1 MSLRFMLD
9 TDTVSFALRGEGE
22 VSRRLLLEA
31 PSTVCI
37 SSITLSELAFGA
49 ARRGS
54 PKLGRLIEGFA
65 AAVQVLSFDG
75 AAAWKFGEI
84 AAELMRAGNPIG
96 DFDALIAAH
105 ALSRDLTLVTNN
117 RKHFG
122 LVPALRTENWL

>member
-22 VSRRLLLEA
+22 VGKRLLQQK
-31 PSTVCI
+31 PSAVCI

-54 PKLGRLIEGFA
+54 LKLSGLIEGFVA
-65 AAVQVLSFDG
+65 SVQVLAFDG
-75 AAAWKFGEI
+75 AAAWRFGEL
-84 AAELMRAGNPIG
+84 AANLAQVGSPIG

-105 ALSRDLTLVTNN
+105 ALSCDLILVTNN
-117 RKHFG
+117 LKHFG
-122 LVPALRTENWL
+122 LIPGLHTENWM

>member
-22 VSRRLLLEA
+22 VGKRLLQQK
-31 PSTVCI
+31 PSAVCI

-54 PKLGRLIEGFA
+54 RKLSGLIAGFV
-65 AAVQVLSFDG
+65 AAVQVLAFDG
-75 AAAWKFGEI
+75 AAAWRFGEL
-84 AAELMRAGNPIG
+84 AAKLAQVGSPIG

-105 ALSRDLTLVTNN
+105 ALSCDLILVTNHL
-117 RKHFG
+117 KHFG
-122 LVPALRTENWL
+122 LIPGLHTENWL